1 MGKMKELY
9 IAMVEA
15 KREGTP
21 NEFLTWW
28 INNEAKMI
36 DKKEKKLRKI
46 KNKSK

>member
-9 IAMVEA
+9 IAMKEA
-15 KREGTP
+15 EWQGTP

>member
-9 IAMVEA
+9 IAMKEA
-15 KREGTP
+15 EWQGTP

-36 DKKEKKLRKI
+36 DKKEEKLRKI
-46 KNKSK
+46 KNKLK